1 MSGLIPG
8 SKHPGITDSRQFIEN
23 YDWKAGKP
31 IDPFNREP
39 DRFAVLSGNNNY
51 RSGKISSF
59 AQMKMLKEKYGIK
72 RIINLAQDSMYHQSD
87 SNFNCG
93 GRSTFCEPL
102 WAEELGIEYIPIYL
116 HAQPPS
122 AQNWEIIKESLAQG
136 NTLIHCTWGV
146 DRTGTIAAGWRKT
159 IEPDLTNEEVLDY
172 TYSFG
177 GQWRMP
183 EDPNRHLRAWLLQQE
198 YDRQIALKTRFIMNR
213 PVILI
218 GLACIMIPLGIAI
231 YKKR

>member
-1 MSGLIPG
+1 M
-8 SKHPGITDSRQFIEN
+8 
-23 YDWKAGKP
+23 
-31 IDPFNREP
+31 
-39 DRFAVLSGNNNY
+39 
-51 RSGKISSF
+51 
-59 AQMKMLKEKYGIK
+59 
-72 RIINLAQDSMYHQSD
+72 
-87 SNFNCG
+87 
-93 GRSTFCEPL
+93 
-102 WAEELGIEYIPIYL
+102 
-116 HAQPPS
+116 
-122 AQNWEIIKESLAQG
+122 
-136 NTLIHCTWGV
+136 